1 MPQPASPPASPSV
14 SVVVPVHNG
23 ADFLKA
29 AIDSILAQTMRDFEC
44 VVVDDGSS
52 DATPAMLADYERA
65 DPRLRVV
72 RIAHAGIVAALN
84 RGLAEARAPLI
95 MRMDS
100 DDIALPERM
109 ARQMAFL
116 AAEPA
121 VAVVGGAI
129 ELIDR
134 AGTRLR
140 HVDYPLTPA
149 DCAAAILRGSP
160 LAHPAVMM
168 RRDVILD
175 CGGYR
180 PQLQYAEDYDLWL
193 RVSERWGL
201 ANLPEVVLRYRNH
214 SQKVSVRRA
223 SQQAIVTVAAQMAA
237 AARREGK
244 PDPFADVAAIDG
256 DMLIRMG
263 VDRALFDM
271 AQSDQLVAACRG
283 AIDDGEIALAFE
295 NLRLADG
302 LPRKIRARTHRRVM
316 RRLAR
321 HYWAAG
327 AIAPWAKY
335 RLLGTFKRW

>member
-1 MPQPASPPASPSV
+1 MPQPASSSPAV
-14 SVVVPVHNG
+14 SVVLPVHNG

-29 AIDSILAQTMRDFEC
+29 ALDSILAQTVRDFEC
-44 VVVDDGSS
+44 IVVDDGSS
-52 DATPAMLADYERA
+52 DATPAMLADIARA
-65 DPRLRVV
+65 DPRV
-72 RIAHAGIVAALN
+72 RIVRIEHAGIVAALN
-84 RGLAEARAPLI
+84 RGLAEARGSLI

-109 ARQMAFL
+109 ARQVAFL

-134 AGTRLR
+134 AGATIRR
-140 HVDYPLTPA
+140 VDYPITPTET
-149 DCAAAILRGSP
+149 AAAILKGSP

-168 RRDVILD
+168 RRDVIREA
-175 CGGYR
+175 GGYR
-180 PQLQYAEDYDLWL
+180 PQFQYAEDYDLWL
-193 RVSERWGL
+193 RVGERWAI
-201 ANLPEVVLRYRNH
+201 ANLPELVLRYRNH

-237 AARREGK
+237 TARRAGQ
-244 PDPFADVAAIDG
+244 PDPFDDVTAIDAA
-256 DMLIRMG
+256 LLTRLG
-263 VDRALFDM
+263 VDHAVFDA

-302 LPRKIRARTHRRVM
+302 LPRKIRARTQRRVM